1 MDVTTTTSLL
11 PAFAEL
17 ILAGALLGSIG
28 TVVAGIY
35 LMVRL
40 GRRTR

>member
-1 MDVTTTTSLL
+1 VTSTTPVL

-17 ILAGALLGSIG
+17 LLGGALLGSFG

-40 GRRTR
+40 NRRAR